1 MQQPP
6 NKRASWIAICVA
18 GCAGFLGVAGFE
30 GMRTNPYLDVGGV
43 PTACFGETQGVKMTD
58 RFTPEQCKEMLGNR
72 VATDYG
78 PGVDRCTK
86 VELPPKR
93 KAAMVSFAY
102 NEGVGRYCQYIA
114 PLLNAGQTLQACN
127 KLLRFTKAGGKEY
140 PGLVT
145 RRKQERSLC
154 LEGLT

>member
-1 MQQPP
+1 MTPQQ
-6 NKRASWIAICVA
+6 NKRVSWIAICIA

-30 GMRTNPYLDVGGV
+30 GMRTTPYYDVGGI
-43 PTACFGETQGVKMTD
+43 PTACFGETEGVEMTD
-58 RFTPEQCKEMLGNR
+58 RFTRAQCETMLGNR
-72 VATDYG
+72 IERDYG

-102 NEGVGRYCQYIA
+102 NLGVGRYCRSIA
-114 PLLNAGQTLQACN
+114 PLLNAGKTLQACT
-127 KLLRFTKAGGKEY
+127 KLLEFVYAGGVKY

-145 RRKQERSLC
+145 RRKQEYLLC
-154 LEGLT
+154 TEGLT

>member
-1 MQQPP
+1 MNPQN

-18 GCAGFLGVAGFE
+18 GCAGFLGVASFE
-30 GMRTNPYLDVGGV
+30 GERTIPYLDVGGI
-43 PTACFGETQGVKMTD
+43 PTACFGETQGIQMTD
-58 RFTPEQCKEMLGNR
+58 RFTPEQCRQMLGNR
-72 VATDYG
+72 VETDYG

-102 NEGVGRYCQYIA
+102 NEGVGRYCRNIA
-114 PLLNAGQTLQACN
+114 PLLNAGKTLDACN
-127 KLLRFTKAGGKEY
+127 RLLAFTTAKGVEY

-145 RRKQERSLC
+145 RRKQERFLC
-154 LEGLT
+154 LDGLT